1 MEIPASK
8 GMRDKKYNQL
18 IRWTTTGFV
27 ISNCFRG
34 FCPFVLTKIST
45 QSTWALKND
54 HSLSFGFGLFLHL
67 RAWKR
72 KGVSEPLLRTT
83 TTFHALRKA
92 TFQCFNVLRCFGEI
106 TLTLRIS
113 LFDSTEKLIQRI
125 TEFMRSVLLCLST
138 IESEDCSNRFFSFFF
153 LLRIPRDSKTPGF
166 SFMFCLTDDH
176 FIMWMLFGTLQVY
189 MLLVYFKRNQ
199 PVDSSRDLFI
209 PRSLSIVEG
218 SPTTFESRSRG
229 FTHSPSPK
237 KGHHVRQHCQE
248 GEISYHFFFPRCGF
262 PKIFN
267 ATQRQTPVVF
277 LVRFDLRSSKRGG
290 KYRVGFTTT
299 HPQKIQD
306 SRITWRMKV

>member
-1 MEIPASK
+1 MHFEKQLSSAS
-8 GMRDKKYNQL
+8 M
-18 IRWTTTGFV
+18 
-27 ISNCFRG
+27 
-34 FCPFVLTKIST
+34 
-45 QSTWALKND
+45 
-54 HSLSFGFGLFLHL
+54 
-67 RAWKR
+67 
-72 KGVSEPLLRTT
+72 
-83 TTFHALRKA
+83 
-92 TFQCFNVLRCFGEI
+92 CFGV
-106 TLTLRIS
+106 LV
-113 LFDSTEKLIQRI
+113 
-125 TEFMRSVLLCLST
+125 RSHWRWGFLCLTARKNSSSASQSLW
-138 IESEDCSNRFFSFFF
+138 EVCCFACQPSNRRTVRIGFSLFFF